1 MGFCLSNVF
10 FFPVSIVG
18 LWGNHSRIDGGE
30 CRNEATP
37 AGTTEEN
44 DKLPDAHRLIHSQEP
59 AKMSCNAFGGTC
71 RLQVAGY
78 LVFFEATVF
87 PPFCAVNEDLPWS
100 ESWYTSAV
108 GTLRTSQACWISIGR
123 SLRDVTESMISMQYA
138 YLFLIFSNMSCF
150 QPNNWGGDTAPIRRT
165 WHSIL
170 LPWSAL

>member
-10 FFPVSIVG
+10 FAVSIVG

-37 AGTTEEN
+37 VGTTEEN
-44 DKLPDAHRLIHSQEP
+44 DKLPDAHRLMHSQEP

-123 SLRDVTESMISMQYA
+123 SLRDVTESMISMP
-138 YLFLIFSNMSCF
+138 IFSLFF
-150 QPNNWGGDTAPIRRT
+150 QTCLVFNPTTEAATQRP
-165 WHSIL
+165 
-170 LPWSAL
+170 